1 MAKAAAVH
9 MADANGKNI
18 CSYKAKAPVVS
29 TDPSEVTC
37 KRCLAVMKRDAEA
50 EPAE

>member
-1 MAKAAAVH
+1 MAKSPAVH

-18 CSYKAKAPVVS
+18 CSYKVTNPVVS

-37 KRCLAVMKRDAEA
+37 KRCLKQMERDA